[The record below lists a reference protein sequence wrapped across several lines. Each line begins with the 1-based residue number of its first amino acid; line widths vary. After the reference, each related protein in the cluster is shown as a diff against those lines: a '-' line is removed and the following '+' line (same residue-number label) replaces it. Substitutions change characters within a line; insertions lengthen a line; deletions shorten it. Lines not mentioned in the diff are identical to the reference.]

1 MVEKL
6 INQEYVSTTRLTT
19 NGIKN
24 QESNMTAHTKRE
36 NENYGNPIIESF
48 QKVEK
53 DKVEKIVEGLNDFL
67 SPIPTSLR
75 FVFHE
80 KLNEYYVTV
89 VNDDTHEVIKEIP
102 PKKMLDLYAAI
113 VEKIGLIVDEKI

>member
-19 NGIKN
+19 NGINN

-36 NENYGNPIIESF
+36 NENYGNPFSEPF

-53 DKVEKIVEGLNDFL
+53 DKVEKVVEGLNDFL

-113 VEKIGLIVDEKI
+113 IEKIGLIVDEKI

>member
-19 NGIKN
+19 NGINN
-24 QESNMTAHTKRE
+24 QESNMTVHTKRE
-36 NENYGNPIIESF
+36 NENYGNPISEPF

>member
-19 NGIKN
+19 NGMNN
-24 QESNMTAHTKRE
+24 QEWNMTAHTNRE
-36 NENYGNPIIESF
+36 NENYGNPVIEPS

-53 DKVEKIVEGLNDFL
+53 DKMEKIVDGLNDFL
-67 SPIPTSLR
+67 SPFPTSLR

-113 VEKIGLIVDEKI
+113 IEKIGLIVDEKV

>member
-19 NGIKN
+19 NGINN
-24 QESNMTAHTKRE
+24 QESNMTAHTKRG

-80 KLNEYYVTV
+80 KLNEYYVTI

-113 VEKIGLIVDEKI
+113 IEKIGLIVDEKI

>member
-6 INQEYVSTTRLTT
+6 INQEYVSTTRATT
-19 NGIKN
+19 TGINN
-24 QESNMTAHTKRE
+24 QEWDMKPQINKG
-36 NENYGNPIIESF
+36 NENNGSPIIGPTH
-48 QKVEK
+48 KVEK
-53 DKVEKIVEGLNDFL
+53 DKVEKIVEGLNDFM
-67 SPIPTSLR
+67 SPTPTSLR

-80 KLNEYYVTV
+80 KLNEYYVTI

-113 VEKIGLIVDEKI
+113 MEKIGLIVDEKI